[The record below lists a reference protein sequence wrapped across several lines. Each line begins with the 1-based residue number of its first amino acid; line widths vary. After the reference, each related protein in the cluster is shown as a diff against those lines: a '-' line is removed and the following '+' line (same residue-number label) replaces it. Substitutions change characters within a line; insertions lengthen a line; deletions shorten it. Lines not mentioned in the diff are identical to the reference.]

1 MYYNYLCNGEKV
13 RVFKW
18 NYKFRGVTVDY
29 KGNEYDLPILTDD
42 KDDYIIWKETKI
54 YLDDFVK
61 ISIEELNNKKK
72 EDKYWLID
80 EYLVTAILSEGVKN
94 VGFVLKENNT
104 LYKIDESKYQVKNNY
119 KITLVGPDKLRH
131 DFYIMDFTYMVM
143 DGIFDMVRLCT
154 YKNKV

>member
-1 MYYNYLCNGEKV
+1 MYYNYLCNGEKI
-13 RVFKW
+13 RVFNW
-18 NYKFRGVTVDY
+18 NNKPRVTVDY
-29 KGNEYDLPILTDD
+29 EGNEYDLPILTDD
-42 KDDYIIWKETKI
+42 CGDYFVWKGTKI

-119 KITLVGPDKLRH
+119 KITLVGPDKLHH

>member
-42 KDDYIIWKETKI
+42 CGDYFVWKGTKI

-61 ISIEELNNKKK
+61 ISIEELNDKKK
-72 EDKYWLID
+72 EDKYWLLD
-80 EYLVTAILSEGVKN
+80 EYLVTAILSEGVN
-94 VGFVLKENNT
+94 HVGFVLKETNT
-104 LYKIDESKYQVKNNY
+104 LYKIDESRYPVKNNY
-119 KITLVGPDKLRH
+119 KITLVAPDKSRH

-143 DGIFDMVRLCT
+143 DGIFDMVRL
-154 YKNKV
+154 